1 MTVQTQLDIANRFY
15 VSDIASSL
23 TPATRLNTIITR
35 LNKKQSLTKSALNYL
50 DSQNLQSLH
59 QLASGLLS
67 YEEFQTKA
75 TNEQT
80 ERKQAA
86 ELQKLADEE
95 KQRLIEIERKEKI
108 KKVQEAA
115 KAARIAREEA
125 AKAAR
130 IAREKDPKYIAKVK
144 NQKLRAKY
152 DLDWFI
158 EREDFPILMNI
169 LKRVDNGQRL
179 SEKDIVWL
187 TTEDEDYYTDEL
199 RARFH
204 SIEAKFYTNQ
214 YKKTQDLWMLVN
226 ASSHYRKSNNAKSA
240 DLLFDAI
247 NINEQKVPKLKA
259 ALLTTLGGV
268 KRDIGMK
275 SEAIALG
282 EQAHQLVN
290 KDYRPCTLIGAVHME
305 TGNFM
310 LGHEWYTKAEERGA
324 STKAIDS
331 DLRSIFMRTDKTSRS
346 KMKAHLLR
354 VDSDRYSWVKN
365 TK

>member
-1 MTVQTQLDIANRFY
+1 MTAQTQLDIANRFY
-15 VSDIASSL
+15 VSDIASAL
-23 TPATRLNTIITR
+23 TPATRLSTIIAR
-35 LNKKQSLTKSALNYL
+35 LDKKQSLTKSALNYL
-50 DSQNLQSLH
+50 DSQNLLSLH

-67 YEEFQTKA
+67 HEEFQAKA

-86 ELQKLADEE
+86 KLQRLADEE
-95 KQRLIEIERKEKI
+95 KQRLLEIERKEKI
-108 KKVQEAA
+108 KTTQEV
-115 KAARIAREEA
+115 

-144 NQKLRAKY
+144 NQNLRSKY

-158 EREDFPILMNI
+158 EPEDFPILMNI

-187 TTEDEDYYTDEL
+187 TTEGDEYYTDKL
-199 RARFH
+199 RTRFH
-204 SIEAKFYTNQ
+204 SIEAKFCTNQ

-226 ASSHYRKSNNAKSA
+226 ASSHYRKSNNSKLA
-240 DLLFDAI
+240 DQLFDAI
-247 NINEQKVPKLKA
+247 NINEQKSPKLKA

-305 TGNFM
+305 TGNLM
-310 LGHEWYTKAEERGA
+310 LGQEWYTKAEERGA

-331 DLRSIFMRTDKTSRS
+331 DLRSIFMRADKASRS

-354 VDSDRYSWVKN
+354 VDSTRYSWAK
-365 TK
+365 KF